1 MPTCHLDS
9 ASNTKFLEILS
20 GHGGLSK
27 ALQSLGHIVHSCYKK
42 NDPKHDILD
51 KKCARRIKR
60 LIEKINCIGVWFGMP
75 CGTFTSARRY
85 DGKGP
90 KPIRSREHVL
100 GLPTLCGR
108 DKLRVDLANKLVD
121 LMYDLCLL
129 CWKTGTSFYIDNPR
143 SSLLWVMP
151 TMKLLAFLTG
161 VQQVRFDYCQ
171 FGATLKKKFKT
182 IMFLATFS
190 SSIMNQFAQFVDVKY
205 VLLSALLTP
214 LYRATLKTAIPNN
227 HFVLLL
233 LNLILQHYVPN
244 GHN

>member
-1 MPTCHLDS
+1 MPSSAPDFLPSTAPVEPLSQDTAGDEDSRAMPTCHLDS

-27 ALQSLGHIVHSCYKK
+27 ALQSLGHIVHSCDKK

-51 KKCARRIKR
+51 KKCARRIKL

-171 FGATLKKKFKT
+171 FGATWKKHTK
-182 IMFLATFS
+182 
-190 SSIMNQFAQFVDVKY
+190 Q
-205 VLLSALLTP
+205 
-214 LYRATLKTAIPNN
+214 LYFWQRS
-227 HFVLLL
+227 
-233 LNLILQHYVPN
+233 LQA
-244 GHN
+244 